1 MKHKYI
7 AVEGAIGVGKSSL
20 VEALASRFDS
30 AKVMES
36 IENPFLVDFYN
47 DRQGAAFQAQLF
59 FLLSRYRQLTDHL
72 QQDLFSRL
80 VIADYVFEKDKIF
93 AYLNLT
99 DDELLIYDKLF
110 SLLAPKVPR
119 PDLVIYLQAGNEVL
133 MSRIHKRRR
142 DFEANLSERYISE
155 VNRSYNHYFFHY
167 DATPL
172 LVVNTS
178 DIDFVNREEDLE
190 DLIEQIRAMEK
201 GVQYYVPLGSRA

>member
-7 AVEGAIGVGKSSL
+7 AVEGSIGVGKSSL
-20 VEALASRFDS
+20 VEALAQRFDS

-36 IENPFLVDFYN
+36 IENPFLADFYN
-47 DRQGAAFQAQLF
+47 DRPGAAFQAQLF
-59 FLLSRYRQLTDHL
+59 FLLSRYRQLIDL
-72 QQDLFSRL
+72 SQQDLFSRL

-110 SLLAPKVPR
+110 SLLEANVPR
-119 PDLVIYLQAGNEVL
+119 PDLVIYLQAGNDVL
-133 MSRIHKRRR
+133 MERIRKRNREV
-142 DFEANLSERYISE
+142 EANLAEKYIAE

-178 DIDFVNREEDLE
+178 EIDFVNREEDLE
-190 DLIEQIRAMEK
+190 DLIEQIRDMEK

>member
-7 AVEGAIGVGKSSL
+7 AVEGSIGVGKSSL
-20 VEALASRFDS
+20 VDALAQRFDS

-36 IENPFLVDFYN
+36 IENPFLADFYN

-59 FLLSRYRQLTDHL
+59 FLLSRYRQLTDL
-72 QQDLFSRL
+72 SQKDLFSRL

-110 SLLAPKVPR
+110 LLLEAKVPR
-119 PDLVIYLQAGNEVL
+119 PDLVIYLQAGNDVL
-133 MSRIHKRRR
+133 MERIRKRNR
-142 DFEANLSERYISE
+142 DVEANLSQKYIAE

-190 DLIEQIRAMEK
+190 DLIEQIRSMEK

>member
-7 AVEGAIGVGKSSL
+7 AVEGSIGVGKSSL
-20 VEALASRFDS
+20 VEALAQRFDS

-36 IENPFLVDFYN
+36 IENPFLADFYN

-59 FLLSRYRQLTDHL
+59 FLLSRYRQLIDL
-72 QQDLFSRL
+72 AQQDLFSRL

-110 SLLAPKVPR
+110 SLLEANVPR
-119 PDLVIYLQAGNEVL
+119 PDLVIYLQAGNDVL
-133 MSRIHKRRR
+133 MERIRKRNREV
-142 DFEANLSERYISE
+142 EANLAEKYIAE

-178 DIDFVNREEDLE
+178 DIDFVHREEDLE
-190 DLIEQIRAMEK
+190 DLIEQIRNMEK
-201 GVQYYVPLGSRA
+201 GVQYYVPLGSPA

>member
-7 AVEGAIGVGKSSL
+7 AVEGSIGVGKSSL
-20 VEALASRFDS
+20 VDALAQRFDS

-36 IENPFLVDFYN
+36 IENPFLADFYN
-47 DRQGAAFQAQLF
+47 DRPGAAFQAQLF
-59 FLLSRYRQLTDHL
+59 FLLSRYRQLTDL
-72 QQDLFSRL
+72 SQQDLFSRL

-110 SLLAPKVPR
+110 SLLEANVPR
-119 PDLVIYLQAGNEVL
+119 PDLVIYLQAGNDVL
-133 MSRIHKRRR
+133 MERIRKRNREV
-142 DFEANLSERYISE
+142 EANLAEKYIAE

-178 DIDFVNREEDLE
+178 EIDFVNREEDLE
-190 DLIEQIRAMEK
+190 DLIEQIRDMEK

>member
-7 AVEGAIGVGKSSL
+7 AVEGSIGVGKSSL
-20 VEALASRFDS
+20 VEALAQRFDS

-36 IENPFLVDFYN
+36 IENPFLADFYN
-47 DRQGAAFQAQLF
+47 DRPGAAFQAQLF
-59 FLLSRYRQLTDHL
+59 FLLSRYRQLTDL
-72 QQDLFSRL
+72 SQQDLFSRL

-110 SLLAPKVPR
+110 SLLEANVPR
-119 PDLVIYLQAGNEVL
+119 PDLVIYLQAGNDVL
-133 MSRIHKRRR
+133 MERIRKRNREL
-142 DFEANLSERYISE
+142 EANLAEKYIAE

-178 DIDFVNREEDLE
+178 EIDFVNREEDLE
-190 DLIEQIRAMEK
+190 DLIEQIRDMEK

>member
-7 AVEGAIGVGKSSL
+7 AVEGSIGVGKSSL
-20 VEALASRFDS
+20 VEALAQRFDS

-36 IENPFLVDFYN
+36 IENPFLTDFYN
-47 DRQGAAFQAQLF
+47 DRPGAAFQAQLF
-59 FLLSRYRQLTDHL
+59 FLLSRYRQLTEL
-72 QQDLFSRL
+72 SQQDLFSRL

-110 SLLAPKVPR
+110 SLLEANVPR
-119 PDLVIYLQAGNEVL
+119 PDLVIYLQAGNDVL
-133 MSRIHKRRR
+133 MERIRKRNREV
-142 DFEANLSERYISE
+142 EANLAEKYIAE

-178 DIDFVNREEDLE
+178 EIDFVNREEDLE
-190 DLIEQIRAMEK
+190 DLIEQIRDMEK

>member
-7 AVEGAIGVGKSSL
+7 AVEGSIGVGKSSL
-20 VEALASRFDS
+20 VEALAQRFDS

-36 IENPFLVDFYN
+36 IENPFLADFYN

-59 FLLSRYRQLTDHL
+59 FLLSRYRQLTDL
-72 QQDLFSRL
+72 SQKDLFSRL

-110 SLLAPKVPR
+110 LLLEAKVPR
-119 PDLVIYLQAGNEVL
+119 PDLVIYLQAGNDVL
-133 MSRIHKRRR
+133 MERIRKRNR
-142 DFEANLSERYISE
+142 DVEANLSQKYIAE

-190 DLIEQIRAMEK
+190 DLIEQIRSMEK

>member
-20 VEALASRFDS
+20 VEALAARFDS

-59 FLLSRYRQLTDHL
+59 FLLSRYRQLTDHV

-110 SLLAPKVPR
+110 SLLEPKVPR
-119 PDLVIYLQAGNEVL
+119 PDLVIYLQAGNDVL
-133 MSRIHKRRR
+133 MSRIRKRRR
-142 DFEANLSERYISE
+142 DVEANLSEKYISE

-178 DIDFVNREEDLE
+178 DIDFVHREEDLE

>member
-1 MKHKYI
+1 
-7 AVEGAIGVGKSSL
+7 
-20 VEALASRFDS
+20 
-30 AKVMES
+30 
-36 IENPFLVDFYN
+36 
-47 DRQGAAFQAQLF
+47 LF
-59 FLLSRYRQLTDHL
+59 FLLSRYRQLTDHV

-110 SLLAPKVPR
+110 SLLEPKVPR
-119 PDLVIYLQAGNEVL
+119 PDLVIYLQAGNDVL
-133 MSRIHKRRR
+133 MSRIRKRRR
-142 DFEANLSERYISE
+142 DLEANLSEKYISE

-178 DIDFVNREEDLE
+178 EIDFVNREEDLE

-201 GVQYYVPLGSRA
+201 GVQYYVPLGSRV

>member
-7 AVEGAIGVGKSSL
+7 AVEGSIGVGKSSL
-20 VEALASRFDS
+20 VEALAQRFDS

-36 IENPFLVDFYN
+36 IENPFLADFYN
-47 DRQGAAFQAQLF
+47 DRPGAAFQAQLF
-59 FLLSRYRQLTDHL
+59 FLLSRYRQLTDL
-72 QQDLFSRL
+72 SQQDLFSRL

-110 SLLAPKVPR
+110 SLLEANVPR
-119 PDLVIYLQAGNEVL
+119 PDLVIYLQAGNDVL
-133 MSRIHKRRR
+133 MERIRKRNREV
-142 DFEANLSERYISE
+142 EANLAEKYIAE

-167 DATPL
+167 DVTPL

-178 DIDFVNREEDLE
+178 EIDFVNREEDLE
-190 DLIEQIRAMEK
+190 DLIEQIRDMEK

>member
-7 AVEGAIGVGKSSL
+7 AVEGSIGVGKSSL
-20 VEALASRFDS
+20 VDALAQRFDS

-36 IENPFLVDFYN
+36 IENPFLADFYN

-59 FLLSRYRQLTDHL
+59 FLLSRYRQLTDL
-72 QQDLFSRL
+72 SQKDLFSRL

-110 SLLAPKVPR
+110 SLLEANVPR
-119 PDLVIYLQAGNEVL
+119 PDLVIYLQAGNDVL
-133 MSRIHKRRR
+133 MERIHKRNR
-142 DFEANLSERYISE
+142 DVEANLSEKYIAE

-190 DLIEQIRAMEK
+190 DLIEQIRSMEK
-201 GVQYYVPLGSRA
+201 GVQYYVPLGSRP

>member
-7 AVEGAIGVGKSSL
+7 AVEGSIGVGKSSL

-59 FLLSRYRQLTDHL
+59 FLLSRYRQLTEL
-72 QQDLFSRL
+72 VQKDLFSGL
-80 VIADYVFEKDKIF
+80 VIADYVLEKDKIF
-93 AYLNLT
+93 AYLNLS

-110 SLLAPKVPR
+110 SLLEAQVPR
-119 PDLVIYLQAGNEVL
+119 PDLVIYLQAGNDVL
-133 MSRIHKRRR
+133 MDRIRKRSR
-142 DFEANLSERYISE
+142 DFEANLSEKYIAE

-190 DLIEQIRAMEK
+190 DLIEQIRAMER

>member
-7 AVEGAIGVGKSSL
+7 AVEGSIGVGKSSL
-20 VEALASRFDS
+20 VEALAQRFDS

-36 IENPFLVDFYN
+36 IENPFLADFYN

-59 FLLSRYRQLTDHL
+59 FLLSRYRQLTDL
-72 QQDLFSRL
+72 SQKDLFSRL

-110 SLLAPKVPR
+110 LLLEAKVPR
-119 PDLVIYLQAGNEVL
+119 PDLVIYLQAGNDVL
-133 MSRIHKRRR
+133 MERIRKRNR
-142 DFEANLSERYISE
+142 DVEANLSQKYIAE

-190 DLIEQIRAMEK
+190 DLIEQIRSMEK
-201 GVQYYVPLGSRA
+201 GVQYYVPLGSRP